1 MTEWLID
8 RPTDPLAFPTI
19 RHRHPNGTLDAV
31 RDRTP
36 ARISPLGG
44 GPSIER
50 WSYICA
56 CGEVYVLE
64 RRRTAGR

>member
-1 MTEWLID
+1 MSDWLID
-8 RPTDPLAFPTI
+8 RPTDPRAFPTV

-36 ARISPLGG
+36 TVTQEPG
-44 GPSIER
+44 GPAMAR
-50 WSYICA
+50 WTYVCA

-64 RRRTAGR
+64 RRR